1 MLVFGVTQ
9 HEGVSRTVW
18 AVLLCWFLA
27 VLLVCSGCWSKYAA
41 QAAQATGMHCLP
53 VLEAGRLGGWE
64 AGIQV
69 LAGLAPS
76 GAFLLSLQTAAFLRV
91 LTWSSVCACGHVPP
105 CCDQALSRAH
115 LCMSPFELDQ
125 QRQKCNRA
133 VRW

>member
-1 MLVFGVTQ
+1 MAPPAASSRQKDNPETQ
-9 HEGVSRTVW
+9 DGEPGSEGT
-18 AVLLCWFLA
+18 
-27 VLLVCSGCWSKYAA
+27 
-41 QAAQATGMHCLP
+41 T
-53 VLEAGRLGGWE
+53 EAGRLGGWE